1 MTAIRL
7 GVRCESKSK
16 VLIFGLTR
24 KPLLLFRDRRG
35 IRPEESK
42 SIETFVEWI
51 IIHHFSRLRLVNDLP
66 RLVEALQGKGIVG
79 EIPVHT
85 DIIRRK
91 AHGLPRD
98 LRGFLILPL
107 RDEHSAQIAISFGFP
122 RIALNLLLI
131 P

>member
-24 KPLLLFRDRRG
+24 KPLLLFRNRRG

-51 IIHHFSRLRLVNDLP
+51 
-66 RLVEALQGKGIVG
+66 
-79 EIPVHT
+79 
-85 DIIRRK
+85 RR
-91 AHGLPRD
+91 GR
-98 LRGFLILPL
+98 
-107 RDEHSAQIAISFGFP
+107 SFT
-122 RIALNLLLI
+122 RRRREK
-131 P
+131 